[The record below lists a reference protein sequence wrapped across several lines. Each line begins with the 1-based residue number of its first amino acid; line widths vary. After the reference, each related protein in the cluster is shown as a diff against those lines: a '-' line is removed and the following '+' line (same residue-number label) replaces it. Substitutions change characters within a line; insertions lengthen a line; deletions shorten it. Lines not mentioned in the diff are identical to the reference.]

1 MFMEIIENTYLKPF
15 LKWPGGKSRELKHII
30 PNLPEHINNY
40 YEPFVGGGAVY
51 FSVGNALSYYINDKS
66 KDLIDLYVNIKTQ
79 NENNFIRFLNE
90 INSSWGDVEIF
101 FNKNSTTL
109 FSMYTSYKQGS
120 FDKSKLIKE
129 VNSWVEI
136 NKNSLLNIL
145 PNSINIASEV
155 FISEAKINLSR
166 KMSRM
171 FAIEQKK
178 GTLSNED
185 VYSNILTSLK
195 SALYMYYRFLHNNQQ
210 KLDSVRNSSVYY
222 FIRNYTYSSMFRY
235 NNKGD
240 FNVPYGGMGYNNNN
254 LNSKISYLKSD
265 GLKSRLNNTVIENLD
280 FFDFFS
286 DKNLNENDFIF
297 LDPPYDTE
305 FSTYDKN
312 KFDLSDQ
319 KRLSDF
325 LINTVNCKWML
336 VIKNTDYIHSL
347 YDNNEGVYV
356 NYFDKKYAVS
366 FMNRNDKQTEHLLI
380 TNYVISKS

>member
-1 MFMEIIENTYLKPF
+1 MEIIENTYLKPF

-66 KDLIDLYVNIKTQ
+66 KDLVDLYVNIKTQ
-79 NENNFIRFLNE
+79 NENNFIKYLND
-90 INSSWGDVEIF
+90 INSSWCDVEVF

-145 PNSINIASEV
+145 SKSINIASEV

-195 SALYMYYRFLHNNQQ
+195 SALYMYYRYLHNNQQ

-254 LNSKISYLKSD
+254 LTNKISYLKSD

-280 FFDFFS
+280 FLDFFS
-286 DKNLNENDFIF
+286 DKNFNENDFIF

-319 KRLSDF
+319 KRLSEF
-325 LINTVNCKWML
+325 LIDKAHCRWML

-347 YDNNEGVYV
+347 YDNKSGVYV

-380 TNYVISKS
+380 TNYIIPKS